1 MNPREESII
10 EVDDDVRTVA
20 AFMMANMPA
29 ARLVAV
35 AKAIGEMAPLLW
47 GHYTPEPIQ
56 ALRLRRS
63 PNSACDRHVQPNA
76 SGSHLEVG
84 YVGGDSEAAAT

>member
-1 MNPREESII
+1 MDIRGESVI

-20 AFMMANMPA
+20 AFMVANIPT

-47 GHYTPEPIQ
+47 GQYASEQIQ
-56 ALRLRRS
+56 ALRLRRL
-63 PNSACDRHVQPNA
+63 PISACDPHVQPNA
-76 SGSHLEVG
+76 RGSRPEMG
-84 YVGGDSEAAAT
+84 YVGGDSGAVTA